1 MRRILVGTFL
11 ILSLSGIAT
20 AAQAEHCEK
29 WTPKCFF
36 EDQQKQG
43 G

>member
-20 AAQAEHCEK
+20 AAQADHCKK
-29 WTPKCFF
+29 WSPECYF
-36 EDQQKQG
+36 EDQQKNG